1 MRVDDQWI
9 LFTGELLLR
18 FAVRRSP
25 FAVRRSPFTDRIPLL
40 RLQILSIVRGGA
52 KEGYSSDEQLLDLCP
67 PRFISSS
74 LSTERRRP
82 AGSRG

>member
-1 MRVDDQWI
+1 MRVEDQWI

-18 FAVRRSP
+18 